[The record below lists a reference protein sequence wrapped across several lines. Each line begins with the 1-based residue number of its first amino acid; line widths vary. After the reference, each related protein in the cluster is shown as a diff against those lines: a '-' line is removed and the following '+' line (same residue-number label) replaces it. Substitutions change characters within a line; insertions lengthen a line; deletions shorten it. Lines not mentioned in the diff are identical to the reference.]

1 MSEAT
6 EQQRSSFTGI
16 LPKQSAAVY
25 RELTAGKVVLREL
38 WNVHTAEREDN
49 PLYNLVFNHLSH
61 FTELYAHLG
70 YELHFSEAG
79 GFFYIRETSEDET
92 DEHDENALK
101 IQVAL
106 LLIGRYFAR
115 TGRDLMYL
123 GRPDAGLKDDDL
135 AAMAADD
142 EYNDIL
148 RTARFDKGWGETMEF
163 LVRRNFAFRSGAERY
178 FLSSAGMSFLN
189 QLVTTY
195 SEDS

>member
-1 MSEAT
+1 MT
-6 EQQRSSFTGI
+6 ESQRSGFEGI
-16 LPKQSAAVY
+16 LPKQSAAIY
-25 RELTAGKVVLREL
+25 RELTAGKVILRSL
-38 WNVHTAEREDN
+38 WNVHTAELEDN

-70 YELHFSEAG
+70 YELAFSDAG
-79 GFFYIRETSEDET
+79 GFFYLREVLDDDS

-123 GRPDAGLKDDDL
+123 GRADAGLKDEDL
-135 AAMAADD
+135 NAMAADD

-148 RTARFDKGWGETMEF
+148 RTARFDKGWGEAMDF
-163 LVRRNFAFRSGAERY
+163 LVRRHFVFRSGPERF
-178 FLSSAGMSFLN
+178 FLSSAGMNFLIR
-189 QLVTTY
+189 LVSAF